1 MLSRPSAR
9 YSFFETFIAFIISG
23 LSLRWAVWMKSLGQ
37 EKPAQGYCPSTVV
50 ASYYFRLLHTHEY
63 SNLFWLRGSVRLRSP
78 KKFRLDQ
85 DAHRCHVQAEL
96 FRDRKSTRLN
106 SSHL

>member
-9 YSFFETFIAFIISG
+9 YSFFETFIAFLISG

-50 ASYYFRLLHTHEY
+50 ASYYFRLLHTHED
-63 SNLFWLRGSVRLRSP
+63 SNLFWLLGLVTLRSP
-78 KKFRLDQ
+78 KKFALDQ
-85 DAHRCHVQAEL
+85 DAPIYHDNFPNNLPAP
-96 FRDRKSTRLN
+96 
-106 SSHL
+106 